1 MYCSKCGREI
11 DYDSPMCLECT
22 AMLAMQ
28 AKASRE
34 AARVQIGSAPEVT
47 PTPVAPTVS
56 AAPEIQTAEQ
66 ASPIAET
73 ASPVNEPAFS
83 VECGD
88 ISQSESALAV
98 DLAPEVKETSVPKK
112 NTRNEGL
119 KRAIIGCSMGWANI
133 LVVLMGVFSLIYG
146 GISIGILPGVFVAF
160 TVMALIFSIQSIKTF
175 RRVRKEGNPAPIA
188 TLIVGLHGLWFVVFT
203 VIYALFW
210 IVWFIIMGSL
220 GIVNNIFDYSYLM
233 Y

>member
-34 AARVQIGSAPEVT
+34 AARVQIDSAPEVT

-66 ASPIAET
+66 AST
-73 ASPVNEPAFS
+73 VNEIATP
-83 VECGD
+83 VECGE
-88 ISQSESALAV
+88 ISCSESAV
-98 DLAPEVKETSVPKK
+98 VVAPTPETNETVAPKK

-119 KRAIIGCSMGWANI
+119 KKAIIGCSMGWANI
-133 LVVLMGVFSLIYG
+133 YVLLIGVFSLMYG
-146 GISIGILPGVFVAF
+146 GISIGILPGVFIAF

-203 VIYALFW
+203 IIYALFW

-220 GIVNNIFDYSYLM
+220 GVDYNIFDYSYLM

>member
-34 AARVQIGSAPEVT
+34 AARVQINSAPEVT

-56 AAPEIQTAEQ
+56 VAPEIQTAEQ

-73 ASPVNEPAFS
+73 ASPVNEPAFT

-88 ISQSESALAV
+88 VGQSESALAV
-98 DLAPEVKETSVPKK
+98 DAAPEVKETSVPKK

-119 KRAIIGCSMGWANI
+119 KKAIIGCSMGWANI
-133 LVVLMGVFSLIYG
+133 LVVLMGVFSLMYG
-146 GISIGILPGVFVAF
+146 GISIGILPGVFIAF

-203 VIYALFW
+203 VIYALLW

-220 GIVNNIFDYSYLM
+220 GIDYNIFDYSYLM